1 MGNLPRGRRPAIFL
15 HIKTIPTCN
24 IKQISNFQAIQQND
38 FMQRV
43 KKKKKS
49 LKIVSSHTVFKSN
62 PLEEKVL
69 AS

>member
-1 MGNLPRGRRPAIFL
+1 MGNLLLGRRPAIFL

-43 KKKKKS
+43 KKKKL

>member
-1 MGNLPRGRRPAIFL
+1 MGNLLLGRRPAIFL
-15 HIKTIPTCN
+15 HIKTTPTCN

-43 KKKKKS
+43 KKKKL